1 MKRYF
6 SIISLR
12 QLAGLSIFVLAMTV
26 AAQPL
31 TSVMAELVRVPQTA
45 LSSKRKP
52 EKPGN
57 SAVKDP
63 AKVSSGSDQQ
73 RPESIQTAFT
83 NSTPIL
89 IPATQNAIAGIGS
102 PYPSTIAVSGMTGA
116 ISSVTVTLN
125 QFQHGQQKDV
135 DLLLVGPGGQTFKFM
150 SDIGGANG
158 SSPGTNIFDLTF
170 DDAAAT
176 QAPLTTISA
185 TATYKPTDG
194 LTTPTD
200 AFPAPAPA
208 GPYNEPAPTGAATF
222 TSVFGG
228 LSGASVNG
236 NWNLYSVDDTGGEY
250 GKCNGGWTIN
260 ITTTVAAAATT
271 TTIQSSLNP
280 SLTTNMVNFTA
291 HVVETTGGANVTLGT
306 VTFVDNSTATVLASN
321 VPLNGSGNASTPNVS
336 LVERRHLITATY
348 NPDPTHLSSNASL
361 FQQVDFPTSNPTPGE
376 YCNTNSITV
385 PESGTSGTAFQ
396 YPSRITVSG
405 MGGKISH
412 MVVELKNVTHTAAQD
427 MDFLLVG
434 PGGQNLVILADAGGA
449 TTNVSL
455 NIDDAAATQ
464 LAAGGAWGA
473 SGSTVNTRP
482 VNYTTGDTFPSPAP
496 AGPYNEPAPAGA
508 PAATLTSV
516 FNNTSPNGVWSLY
529 IIDDAGGDSGTI
541 AGGWCLNFTTVGGAP
556 YDFDGDGISD
566 YAVVRDSGLPRPAP
580 GEVLSTGGPR
590 VTVNNGTDTA
600 STEESALTGVT
611 DPSIA
616 FNPLPINGQW
626 GRYFRMPGERFDPLS
641 MSMDR
646 GDSIEANQMRWLI
659 RTSGPTSDLNILFGT
674 LSDFP
679 VPADYDGDGK
689 CDLAV
694 WTGGA
699 GAQFR
704 VLTSSSGFVTTVTY
718 TLGSAV
724 SDPSVVGDYDGDG
737 KVDPAVVNRSTGVW
751 SYLGGATHATLT
763 TVTPTGTFGGG
774 FPAPGDYDGDGKY
787 DFMLETRDGVNQTMG
802 HFYLWINNGT
812 LTPPASSNF
821 AFGNYR
827 DVVIPGDYDGDGKCD
842 IAVASLIVNP
852 IAWRIRL
859 TNGGTLQGPF
869 TLGNPAVDY
878 TLGGDYDGGATSIGD
893 LTIWHSP
900 GQFQSRLGPVFA
912 TPTTDFTWGQ
922 AGDYPVAYFNSH

>member
-1 MKRYF
+1 MKRYL
-6 SIISLR
+6 SLISLR
-12 QLAGLSIFVLAMTV
+12 QFAGLSIFVLAMTV

-31 TSVMAELVRVPQTA
+31 TSVMASLVRVPPTP
-45 LSSKRKP
+45 LSSKSNPAKAGDP
-52 EKPGN
+52 
-57 SAVKDP
+57 AVKTPTKTP
-63 AKVSSGSDQQ
+63 ASSDQQ

-102 PYPSTIAVSGMTGA
+102 PYPSNITVSGMTGA

-194 LTTPTD
+194 STTPTD
-200 AFPAPAPA
+200 AFPGPAPA

-222 TSVFGG
+222 TSVYGG

-236 NWNLYSVDDTGGEY
+236 TWSLYSNDDTGGEF

-280 SLTTNMVNFTA
+280 SLTTDMASFTA
-291 HVVETTGGANVTLGT
+291 HVTETTGGANVTLGT

-361 FQQVDFPTSNPTPGE
+361 FQQVDFPTTNPTPGE

-405 MGGKISH
+405 LTGRITKLT
-412 MVVELKNVTHTAAQD
+412 VDLNNVTHTAAQD

-434 PGGQNLVILADAGGA
+434 PGGQNLVLVADAGGA
-449 TTNVSL
+449 TSNVSL
-455 NIDDAAATQ
+455 VIDDAAAGQ
-464 LAAGGAWGA
+464 LAAGGAWGTT
-473 SGSTVNTRP
+473 GTTVNTRP
-482 VNYTTGDTFPSPAP
+482 VSYTAGDTFPSPAP
-496 AGPYNEPAPAGA
+496 AGPYNEPAPAA
-508 PAATLTSV
+508 AATLASV
-516 FNNTSPNGVWSLY
+516 FNNTLPNGVWSLY
-529 IIDDAGGDSGTI
+529 IVDDAGGDSGTI
-541 AGGWCLNFTTVGGAP
+541 AGGWCLNFTTSGGAP
-556 YDFDGDGISD
+556 LDFDGDGTTD

-580 GEVLSTGGPR
+580 GETLSVGGPR
-590 VTVNNGTDTA
+590 VNAATDEVTVLNA
-600 STEESALTGVT
+600 AT

-626 GRYFRMPGERFDPLS
+626 GRFFRMPGERFDPLA
-641 MSMDR
+641 MSMER
-646 GDSIEANQMRWLI
+646 GDSIAANQMRWLI
-659 RTSGPTSDLNILFGT
+659 RTSGPTADLNILFGT
-674 LSDFP
+674 LADFP

-689 CDLAV
+689 CDLGV

-704 VLTSSSGFVTTVTY
+704 VLTSSSGYVTTVTY
-718 TLGSAV
+718 TLGSAI

-737 KVDPAVVNRSTGVW
+737 RADPAVVNRSTGVW

-763 TVTPTGTFGGG
+763 TVTPVGTFGGG
-774 FPAPGDYDGDGKY
+774 FPIPGDYDGDGKY
-787 DFMLETRDGVNQTMG
+787 DFMLETRDGVNPTMG
-802 HFYLWINNGT
+802 HYYQWNNTGS
-812 LTPPASSNF
+812 LTPPATANF

-827 DVVIPGDYDGDGKCD
+827 DVVIPGDYNGDFSTD

-852 IAWRIRL
+852 IAWRVRL
-859 TNGGTLQGPF
+859 TGPGTILGPF
-869 TLGNPAVDY
+869 NLGNPAVDY
-878 TLGGDYDGGATSIGD
+878 TLGGDYNGGGTGD

-900 GQFQSRLGPVFA
+900 GQFQSLLGPTFVG
-912 TPTTDFTWGQ
+912 PTTDFSWGQ